1 MPTPTA
7 RTLSRTSPRRPARPL
22 HRRVGALLGA
32 LTTLLALMLAGAT
45 AASAHA
51 ALLSTDPA
59 EGSIVQTAPTE
70 VTLHFSEQV
79 TLSPDDVRVFDP
91 SGKQVT
97 SGSTGHAGNDDTTA
111 QVQLGSGLAEGTYT
125 VAWRAISADTHPV
138 SGAFTF
144 SYGRASATT
153 SVAGEQAPKGSALVG
168 ALYGGSRSVQYGAYA
183 LLIGSVVLV
192 LRCWPRGVRLR
203 SVQRLMLGGWVALL
217 LSTVAEL
224 LLRGPYAQA
233 GGLGGVFNLTLIQQS
248 LGERLGT
255 LLVVRILLL
264 AAVGV
269 FLAVLAGQAGVG
281 AEPPAEGEA
290 ESGSEDGSED
300 ARADPGQELRVRIV
314 LGVVWAVLA
323 VALACTWAL
332 GDHASVGMQVA
343 LAVPLDV
350 VHILSMAC
358 WLGGLAAVLVGLRRS
373 EADGGIGA
381 VQVARFSTIAM
392 CSVAAL
398 VGTGV
403 YQAWR
408 GLGSWGALVSTTYGQ
423 LLLVKIGAVL
433 VMLAAAWMSRRW
445 TAVLRDQP
453 TPEPA
458 EDLPAEDPAA
468 EDASADEPVGEDAR
482 TDDPVRRAQLARQQA
497 LRAGV
502 ADRRAREASPARGM
516 LLRSVLLEVSFAVVV
531 LVVTTLLTNSAPGR
545 AVTEQKAALAATQ
558 NLPVNVTLPFNT
570 GGSGDNAVG
579 KVNIEIDPA
588 RTGLNTLHA
597 YVFDSKGKPVDVP
610 ELDVSL
616 SLAAQQLGPL
626 PVPLDHVDIGHWAA
640 DNLELP
646 LQGSWLLVVNVR
658 SDAIDETTVST
669 TIQVG

>member
-7 RTLSRTSPRRPARPL
+7 RTLPGTSPRRPARPL

-32 LTTLLALMLAGAT
+32 LATLLALMLAGAT

-111 QVQLGSGLAEGTYT
+111 QVQLGSGLAQGTYT

-144 SYGRASATT
+144 SYGHASATT

-233 GGLGGVFNLTLIQQS
+233 GSLGGVFNLTLVQQS

-281 AEPPAEGEA
+281 AEPPTEA
-290 ESGSEDGSED
+290 AAPAPD
-300 ARADPGQELRVRIV
+300 ADLDETASARTDPGQELRVRIV

-323 VALACTWAL
+323 IALACTWAL

-358 WLGGLAAVLVGLRRS
+358 WLGGLATVLVGLRRS

-392 CSVAAL
+392 CAVAAL
-398 VGTGV
+398 VGTGI

-408 GLGSWGALVSTTYGQ
+408 GLGTWGALVSTTYGQ

-453 TPEPA
+453 APE
-458 EDLPAEDPAA
+458 AA
-468 EDASADEPVGEDAR
+468 EGQGLAADQDLAAEEPVSEEVR

-502 ADRRAREASPARGM
+502 ADRRARDASPARGM

-545 AVTEQKAALAATQ
+545 AVTEQKAAFAATQ

-570 GGSGDNAVG
+570 GGPGDNAVG

-597 YVFDSKGKPVDVP
+597 YVFDNKGKPVDVP

-616 SLAAQQLGPL
+616 SLAAKQLGPL

-646 LQGSWLLVVNVR
+646 LQGSWLMIVNVR

>member
-468 EDASADEPVGEDAR
+468 EDASADEPVGEEAR

-570 GGSGDNAVG
+570 GGPGDNAVG